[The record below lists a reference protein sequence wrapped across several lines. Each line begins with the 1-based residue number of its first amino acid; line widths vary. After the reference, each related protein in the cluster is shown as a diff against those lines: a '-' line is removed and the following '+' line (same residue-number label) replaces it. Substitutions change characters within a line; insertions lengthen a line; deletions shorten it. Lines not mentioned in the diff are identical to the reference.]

1 MRPDI
6 DSNQLLSYRCSVQAR
21 TLPAEERRALT
32 IETVVALAGRQNPSE
47 ITTAAIAERMNVTQG
62 ALFRHF
68 PSKDAIW
75 QAVMQWVADRLLDR
89 IDRAAAASATPLQA
103 LRETFMSHLSFV
115 IEHPGVPRMMFG
127 ELQHA
132 KATPAKKIA
141 RTLIDNYAERLA
153 VHIEA
158 AKAAGAISADTN
170 SRAAAILFIGTIQ
183 GLVMQSMISG
193 NLKSVRDDADA
204 VFTIYLRG
212 LGSQEKSPRVPAAS
226 RSRANREAS

>member
-1 MRPDI
+1 MPPK
-6 DSNQLLSYRCSVQAR
+6 
-21 TLPAEERRALT
+21 TLTSEQRRAL
-32 IETVVALAGRQNPSE
+32 IVETVLSLAGRRNPSE
-47 ITTAAIAERMNVTQG
+47 ITTAAIAERMSVTQG

-89 IDRAAAASATPLQA
+89 IDRAAASSASPIDA
-103 LRETFMSHLSFV
+103 LRQMFMSHLAFV
-115 IEHPGVPRMMFG
+115 TEHPGVPRMMFG

-204 VFTIYLRG
+204 AFTIYLRG
-212 LGSQEKSPRVPAAS
+212 LGSQEKSRRVPAV
-226 RSRANREAS
+226 RRPRADREGS

>member
-1 MRPDI
+1 MH
-6 DSNQLLSYRCSVQAR
+6 AR
-21 TLPAEERRALT
+21 TLPAEERRART
-32 IETVVALAGRQNPSE
+32 VETVVTLAGRQNPSE
-47 ITTAAIAERMNVTQG
+47 ITTAAIAEHMSVTQG

-89 IDRAAAASATPLQA
+89 IDRASAASATPVEA
-103 LRETFMSHLSFV
+103 LRAMFTSHLEFV

-132 KATPAKKIA
+132 RATPAKKVA
-141 RTLIDNYAERLA
+141 RTLMRSYAERLS
-153 VHIEA
+153 VRLED
-158 AKAAGAISADTN
+158 AKTAGAISPDTD

-193 NLKSVRDDADA
+193 DLKSARDHADA
-204 VFTIYLRG
+204 VFSIYLRG
-212 LGSQEKSPRVPAAS
+212 LGLQERGRRHPGAR
-226 RSRANREAS
+226 RSGRA

>member
-1 MRPDI
+1 MSPK
-6 DSNQLLSYRCSVQAR
+6 
-21 TLPAEERRALT
+21 TLTSEQRRALT
-32 IETVVALAGRQNPSE
+32 VETVLSLAGRRNPSE
-47 ITTAAIAERMNVTQG
+47 ITTAAIAERMSVTQG

-89 IDRAAAASATPLQA
+89 IDRAAASSATPIEA
-103 LRETFMSHLSFV
+103 LRETFMSHLAFV
-115 IEHPGVPRMMFG
+115 TEHPGVPRMMFS

-141 RTLIDNYAERLA
+141 RTLINNYAERLA

-158 AKAAGAISADTN
+158 AKAAGAVSADTD

-193 NLKSVRDDADA
+193 NLKSARDDADA

-212 LGSQEKSPRVPAAS
+212 LGSQEKSRRVPAA
-226 RSRANREAS
+226 RRFRADREVT